1 MTQQEI
7 QERNKQIALML
18 GAIYSSHA
26 DAWGFGNAR
35 IEPNELKFGNEIFK
49 GCVWA
54 ERFEKELKFHSDW
67 NWLMESVEFI
77 KKNIKTSKD
86 TQDAKIGELFIDEWE
101 FRVKQYYLRII
112 QWTENGWRM
121 FDGKENSELS
131 MFYIIGENCESE
143 KEAVFL
149 IVSDFAKLYNEGK
162 L

>member
-1 MTQQEI
+1 
-7 QERNKQIALML
+7 ML
-18 GAIYSSHA
+18 GFKYKNQAKY
-26 DAWGFGNAR
+26 WGRYPLDDNSFLSKLRYVMMCN
-35 IEPNELKFGNEIFK
+35 
-49 GCVWA
+49 
-54 ERFEKELKFHSDW
+54 LKFHSDW

-77 KKNIKTSKD
+77 NKNIKTSND
-86 TQDAKIGELFIDEWE
+86 TQDAKIGELFIDEWK

-162 L
+162 ARDYWLEQFKKK

>member
-1 MTQQEI
+1 MTAQEI
-7 QERNKQIALML
+7 QERNKEIALML
-18 GAIYSSHA
+18 GGYKCSKISEQY
-26 DAWGFGNAR
+26 
-35 IEPNELKFGNEIFK
+35 ELPKFMTFPPK
-49 GCVWA
+49 GRSNLCHTAKVCLL
-54 ERFEKELKFHSDW
+54 EDMQFHSDW

-77 KKNIKTSKD
+77 KKNIKTSND
-86 TQDAKIGELFIDEWE
+86 TQDAKIGELFVDEWKLG
-101 FRVKQYYLRII
+101 VKQYYLRII

-149 IVSDFAKLYNEGK
+149 IVSDFAKLYNDKK